1 MPLPAAAHTLRS
13 PSPETPS
20 AFRERQEKEKLRLL
34 WVYPTLPSPYKG
46 EACRKEFPLQRDG
59 MNQRGVL
66 TKGRHRKNCPCC
78 QSRRK
83 EGCLPPR
90 APVCR
95 SRGLWGKVSSRE
107 LNCCQNSGGEGEG
120 VRYADKPG
128 GLSAHARTA
137 VFAIGRAKT
146 VTERGIYPRETNQT
160 QSLWRTLGFPFP
172 HEIYQLPQ
180 LFAKKICFAKIF
192 CEKEERAFSAFRSA
206 LPNGRTLRSVPT
218 TSV

>member
-1 MPLPAAAHTLRS
+1 MTLPAAAHTLRS

-20 AFRERQEKEKLRLL
+20 AFQGRQK
-34 WVYPTLPSPYKG
+34 S
-46 EACRKEFPLQRDG
+46 
-59 MNQRGVL
+59 
-66 TKGRHRKNCPCC
+66 CPCC

-90 APVCR
+90 DSICH

-120 VRYADKPG
+120 VRYADKPS

-146 VTERGIYPRETNQT
+146 VTEHGVYPCETNQT
-160 QSLWRTLGFPFP
+160 QSLWRTLGFPELTRSISFRS
-172 HEIYQLPQ
+172 YSQKRFALQ
-180 LFAKKICFAKIF
+180 RFFAKRRNERFQRTVRLCRTAAWSAPFRRRQF
-192 CEKEERAFSAFRSA
+192 EKKRVNPYILS
-206 LPNGRTLRSVPT
+206 L
-218 TSV
+218 

>member
-1 MPLPAAAHTLRS
+1 MTLPAAAHTLRS

-20 AFRERQEKEKLRLL
+20 AFQGRQK
-34 WVYPTLPSPYKG
+34 S
-46 EACRKEFPLQRDG
+46 
-59 MNQRGVL
+59 
-66 TKGRHRKNCPCC
+66 CPCC

-90 APVCR
+90 DSICH

-120 VRYADKPG
+120 EGVRYADKPC

-146 VTERGIYPRETNQT
+146 VTEHGVYPCETNQT
-160 QSLWRTLGFPFP
+160 QSLWRTLGFPELTRSISFRS
-172 HEIYQLPQ
+172 YSQKRFALQ
-180 LFAKKICFAKIF
+180 RFFAKRRN
-192 CEKEERAFSAFRSA
+192 ERFQ
-206 LPNGRTLRSVPT
+206 RSVRLCRTAAQSAPFRRRQFAEK
-218 TSV
+218 SVNML